1 MILELDDFD
10 QPAIRRQSAQ
20 HQSLYRQLLSV
31 GVIELEAVPVSFA
44 NLIHSIH
51 LVSERALPEAA
62 EIASQS
68 HGPAFVA
75 DALLIEHR
83 ARDAYWGDG
92 GDGHGLNR
100 LGALLMRVRGEL

>member
-1 MILELDDFD
+1 MILEFDDFD

-75 DALLIEHR
+75 DALLIVHQVY
-83 ARDAYWGDG
+83 DWMG
-92 GDGHGLNR
+92 
-100 LGALLMRVRGEL
+100 